1 MQTTNALSTC
11 DRDTKVV
18 DAIESALLAM
28 RLTDGCTITLLG
40 LRGRL
45 NFEREIDNLVE
56 ALNLLEQPA
65 RSRQPQLF

>member
-1 MQTTNALSTC
+1 MQTNSAMRTC
-11 DRDTKVV
+11 NRDTKLV
-18 DAIESALLAM
+18 DAIEGALLAM

-40 LRGRL
+40 QRGRL

-56 ALNLLEQPA
+56 ALNLLEQPP

>member
-1 MQTTNALSTC
+1 MHTNGAISTR
-11 DRDTKVV
+11 DHDTKVV

-56 ALNLLEQPA
+56 ALNLLEQPL